1 MTDKSSAI
9 TSVDITPG
17 AEISVTT
24 LKKDLAQ
31 LASGPLP
38 QEYKGMLTH
47 IEETLPATQAACDNF
62 YKSHSQMMTV
72 TLDITDLTPVRSI
85 KHTLAAIERTKS
97 ALAEAQINRRKNEIK
112 IKKKQ
117 REIDACEDDLDREEL
132 EIEMIELMNN
142 NMNIENSMKGAI
154 RKMSFLMTQ
163 YRSVLDHIGKDHIT
177 EEDYEREEKRYHVMT
192 ALKQALNSAR
202 PRGGVI
208 DEGNSIYLFDIGVN
222 VAHAQAEVFNYLKI
236 ENELISQGQAPSHE
250 MTMEWLEKCADKF
263 QDCAERF
270 AESRGFKVLDEK
282 SLAWPENPP
291 LLPSTVDQEF
301 AKLKASEEE

>member
-9 TSVDITPG
+9 TSVDLSPG

-24 LKKDLAQ
+24 LKNDLAQ

-72 TLDITDLTPVRSI
+72 TLDITDLTPIRSI

-117 REIDACEDDLDREEL
+117 REIDNCEDDLDGEEF
-132 EIEMIELMNN
+132 EIELIELMSN

-163 YRSVLDHIGKDHIT
+163 YRSVLDHIGKDFIT

-192 ALKQALNSAR
+192 ALKQAINSAR
-202 PRGGVI
+202 PRGGII
-208 DEGNSIYLFDIGVN
+208 DEGNSIYLFDIGIN

-236 ENELISQGQAPSHE
+236 ENELIASGQAPSHE
-250 MTMEWLEKCADKF
+250 MTIEWLEKCADKF
-263 QDCAERF
+263 EDCSIRF
-270 AESRGFKVLDEK
+270 AESRGFVPLDEK
-282 SLAWPENPP
+282 SLAHPDPVIM
-291 LLPSTVDQEF
+291 LPSSVDQEF
-301 AKLKASEEE
+301 VKLTAGE

>member
-1 MTDKSSAI
+1 MTEKNSAI
-9 TSVDITPG
+9 TSVDLSPG

-24 LKKDLAQ
+24 LKNDLAQ
-31 LASGPLP
+31 LANGPLP

-72 TLDITDLTPVRSI
+72 TLDITDLTPIRSI

-117 REIDACEDDLDREEL
+117 REIDNCEDDLDGEEF
-132 EIEMIELMNN
+132 EIELIELMNN
-142 NMNIENSMKGAI
+142 NLSIENSMKGAI

-163 YRSVLDHIGKDHIT
+163 YRAVLDHIGKDFIT

-192 ALKQALNSAR
+192 ALKQAINSAR
-202 PRGGVI
+202 PRGGII
-208 DEGNSIYLFDIGVN
+208 DEGNSIYLFDIGIN

-236 ENELISQGQAPSHE
+236 ENELIASGQAPSHE
-250 MTMEWLEKCADKF
+250 MTIEWLEKCADKF
-263 QDCAERF
+263 EDCSIRF
-270 AESRGFKVLDEK
+270 AESRGFVPLDEK
-282 SLAWPENPP
+282 SLAHPDPVIM
-291 LLPSTVDQEF
+291 LPSSVDQEF
-301 AKLKASEEE
+301 VKLTAGE

>member
-1 MTDKSSAI
+1 MTEKSSAI
-9 TSVDITPG
+9 TSVDLSPG

-24 LKKDLAQ
+24 LKNDLAQ
-31 LASGPLP
+31 LANGPLP

-72 TLDITDLTPVRSI
+72 TLDITDLTPIRSI

-117 REIDACEDDLDREEL
+117 REIDNCEDDLDGEEF
-132 EIEMIELMNN
+132 EIELIELMSN

-163 YRSVLDHIGKDHIT
+163 YRAVLDHIGKDFIT

-192 ALKQALNSAR
+192 ALKQAINSAR
-202 PRGGVI
+202 PRGGII
-208 DEGNSIYLFDIGVN
+208 DEGNSIYLFDIGIN

-236 ENELISQGQAPSHE
+236 ENEMIATGKAPSHE
-250 MTMEWLEKCADKF
+250 MTIEWLEKCADKF
-263 QDCAERF
+263 EDCSIRF
-270 AESRGFKVLDEK
+270 AESRGFVPLDEK
-282 SLAWPENPP
+282 SLAHPDPVIM
-291 LLPSTVDQEF
+291 LPSSVDQEF
-301 AKLKASEEE
+301 VKLTAGE

>member
-1 MTDKSSAI
+1 MTEKNSAI
-9 TSVDITPG
+9 TSVDLTPG

-24 LKKDLAQ
+24 LKNDLAQ

-72 TLDITDLTPVRSI
+72 TLDITDLTPIRSI

-117 REIDACEDDLDREEL
+117 REIDNCEDDLDGEEF
-132 EIEMIELMNN
+132 EIELIELMSN

-163 YRSVLDHIGKDHIT
+163 YRAVLDHIGKDFIT

-192 ALKQALNSAR
+192 ALKQAINSAR
-202 PRGGVI
+202 PRGGII
-208 DEGNSIYLFDIGVN
+208 DEGNSIYLFDIGIN

-236 ENELISQGQAPSHE
+236 ENEMIATGKAPSHE
-250 MTMEWLEKCADKF
+250 MTIEWLEKCADKF
-263 QDCAERF
+263 EDCSIRF
-270 AESRGFKVLDEK
+270 AESRGFVPLDEK
-282 SLAWPENPP
+282 SLAHPDPVIM
-291 LLPSTVDQEF
+291 LPSSVDQEF
-301 AKLKASEEE
+301 AKLTAGE

>member
-1 MTDKSSAI
+1 MSEKSSAI
-9 TSVDITPG
+9 TEIELTPG
-17 AEISVTT
+17 SEISVGT
-24 LKKDLAQ
+24 LKSDLKHVT
-31 LASGPLP
+31 P
-38 QEYKGMLTH
+38 EYKGMLQH
-47 IEETLPATQAACDNF
+47 IEETLPATNAACDNF

-72 TLDITDLTPVRSI
+72 TLDITDLTPIRSI
-85 KHTLAAIERTKS
+85 KHTLASIERTKS
-97 ALAEAQINRRKNEIK
+97 ALAEAQINMKKNEIK
-112 IKKKQ
+112 IMKKQ
-117 REIDACEDDLDREEL
+117 REIDNDTDDLDRAEH

-142 NMNIENSMKGAI
+142 NRNIENSAKGAI

-222 VAHAQAEVFNYLKI
+222 VSHAQAEIFNYLKI
-236 ENELISQGQAPSHE
+236 ENEMVANGQAPSHE
-250 MTMEWLEKCADKF
+250 MTVEWLEKCADKF
-263 QDCAERF
+263 QDCSERF
-270 AESRGFKVLDEK
+270 AQSRGFKILDEK
-282 SLAWPENPP
+282 SLTQAEQVTM
-291 LLPSTVDQEF
+291 LPSKADADF

>member
-24 LKKDLAQ
+24 LKNDLAQ
-31 LASGPLP
+31 LATGPLP

-117 REIDACEDDLDREEL
+117 REIDAAEDDLDREEF

-222 VAHAQAEVFNYLKI
+222 VSHAQAEVFNYLKM
-236 ENELISQGQAPSHE
+236 ENELISEGRAPSHE
-250 MTMEWLEKCADKF
+250 MTIEWLEKCADKF

-270 AESRGFKVLDEK
+270 AESRGFRVLDEK

-291 LLPSTVDQEF
+291 LLASSVDEEF
-301 AKLKASEEE
+301 AKLKAAEEE

>member
-1 MTDKSSAI
+1 MTEKSSAI

-72 TLDITDLTPVRSI
+72 TLDITDLTPIRSI

-142 NMNIENSMKGAI
+142 NMSIENSMKGAI

-202 PRGGVI
+202 PRGGII

-222 VAHAQAEVFNYLKI
+222 VSHAQAEVFNYLKI
-236 ENELISQGQAPSHE
+236 ENELIANGQAPSHE
-250 MTMEWLEKCADKF
+250 MTIEWLEKCADKF

-282 SLAWPENPP
+282 SLAWPEVPP
-291 LLPSTVDQEF
+291 LLPSTADQEY
-301 AKLKASEEE
+301 AKLKAAAED

>member
-72 TLDITDLTPVRSI
+72 TLDITDLTPIRSI

-236 ENELISQGQAPSHE
+236 ENELIAQGQAPSHE

-301 AKLKASEEE
+301 AKLKAAQED

>member
-1 MTDKSSAI
+1 
-9 TSVDITPG
+9 
-17 AEISVTT
+17 
-24 LKKDLAQ
+24 
-31 LASGPLP
+31 
-38 QEYKGMLTH
+38 
-47 IEETLPATQAACDNF
+47 
-62 YKSHSQMMTV
+62 MTV

-117 REIDACEDDLDREEL
+117 REIDAAEDDLDREEF

-222 VAHAQAEVFNYLKI
+222 VSHAQAEVFNYLKM
-236 ENELISQGQAPSHE
+236 ENELIQNGQAPSHE
-250 MTMEWLEKCADKF
+250 MTVEWLEKCADKF
-263 QDCAERF
+263 QDCSERF
-270 AESRGFKVLDEK
+270 AESRGFTILDEK
-282 SLAWPENPP
+282 SLAKPDFPTM
-291 LLPSTVDQEF
+291 LPSSVDEEF
-301 AKLKASEEE
+301 AKLKAAEEE

>member
-1 MTDKSSAI
+1 MTEKNSAI
-9 TSVDITPG
+9 TSVDLSPG

-24 LKKDLAQ
+24 LKNDLAQ
-31 LASGPLP
+31 LANGPLP

-72 TLDITDLTPVRSI
+72 TLDITDLTPIRSI

-117 REIDACEDDLDREEL
+117 REIDNCEDDLDGEEF
-132 EIEMIELMNN
+132 EIELIELMNN
-142 NMNIENSMKGAI
+142 NLSIENSMKGAI

-163 YRSVLDHIGKDHIT
+163 YRAVLDHIGKDFIT

-192 ALKQALNSAR
+192 ALKQAINSAR
-202 PRGGVI
+202 PRGGII
-208 DEGNSIYLFDIGVN
+208 DEGNSIYLFDIGIN

-236 ENELISQGQAPSHE
+236 ENEMIASGQAPSHE
-250 MTMEWLEKCADKF
+250 MTIEWLEKCADKF
-263 QDCAERF
+263 EDCSIRF
-270 AESRGFKVLDEK
+270 AESRGFVPLDEK
-282 SLAWPENPP
+282 SLAHPDPVIM
-291 LLPSTVDQEF
+291 LPSSVDQEF
-301 AKLKASEEE
+301 VKLTAGE

>member
-31 LASGPLP
+31 LATGPLP

-117 REIDACEDDLDREEL
+117 REIDAAEDDLDREEL

-236 ENELISQGQAPSHE
+236 ENELIANGQAPSHE

-263 QDCAERF
+263 EDCAQRF

-282 SLAWPENPP
+282 SLAHPEQPP

-301 AKLKASEEE
+301 AKLKAAEEE

>member
-31 LASGPLP
+31 LANGPLP

-132 EIEMIELMNN
+132 EIDMIELMNN

-222 VAHAQAEVFNYLKI
+222 VSHAQAEVFNYLKI
-236 ENELISQGQAPSHE
+236 ENELIANGQAPSHE
-250 MTMEWLEKCADKF
+250 MTIEWLEKCADKF

-282 SLAWPENPP
+282 SLAHPEQPP

-301 AKLKASEEE
+301 AKLKAAEEE

>member
-1 MTDKSSAI
+1 MTEKNSAI
-9 TSVDITPG
+9 TSVDLSPG

-24 LKKDLAQ
+24 LKNDLAQ
-31 LASGPLP
+31 LANGPLP

-72 TLDITDLTPVRSI
+72 TLDITDLTPIRSI

-117 REIDACEDDLDREEL
+117 REIDNCEDDLDREEF

-142 NMNIENSMKGAI
+142 NMNVENSMKGAI

-163 YRSVLDHIGKDHIT
+163 YRAVLDHIGKDFIT

-192 ALKQALNSAR
+192 ALKQAINSAR
-202 PRGGVI
+202 PRGGII
-208 DEGNSIYLFDIGVN
+208 DEGNSIYLFDIGIN

-236 ENELISQGQAPSHE
+236 ENEMIASGQAPSHE
-250 MTMEWLEKCADKF
+250 MTIEWLEKCADKF
-263 QDCAERF
+263 EDCSIRF
-270 AESRGFKVLDEK
+270 AESRGFVPLDEK
-282 SLAWPENPP
+282 SLAHPDPVIM
-291 LLPSTVDQEF
+291 LPSSVDQEF
-301 AKLKASEEE
+301 VKLTAGE

>member
-1 MTDKSSAI
+1 MTEKNSAI
-9 TSVDITPG
+9 TSVDLSPG

-24 LKKDLAQ
+24 LKNDLAQ

-72 TLDITDLTPVRSI
+72 TLDITDLTPIRSI

-117 REIDACEDDLDREEL
+117 REIDNCEDDLDGEEF
-132 EIEMIELMNN
+132 EIELIELMSN

-163 YRSVLDHIGKDHIT
+163 YRAVLDHIGKDFIT

-192 ALKQALNSAR
+192 ALKQAINSAR
-202 PRGGVI
+202 PRGGII
-208 DEGNSIYLFDIGVN
+208 DEGNSIYLFDIGIN

-236 ENELISQGQAPSHE
+236 ENEMIASGQAPSHE
-250 MTMEWLEKCADKF
+250 MTIEWLEKCADKF
-263 QDCAERF
+263 EDCSIRF
-270 AESRGFKVLDEK
+270 AESRGFVPLDEK
-282 SLAWPENPP
+282 SLAHPDPVIM
-291 LLPSTVDQEF
+291 LPSSVDQEF
-301 AKLKASEEE
+301 VKLTAGE

>member
-9 TSVDITPG
+9 TSVDLSPG

-24 LKKDLAQ
+24 LKNDLAQ
-31 LASGPLP
+31 LANGPLP

-72 TLDITDLTPVRSI
+72 TLDITDLTPIRSI

-117 REIDACEDDLDREEL
+117 REIDACEDDLDREEF
-132 EIEMIELMNN
+132 EIEMIELMSN
-142 NMNIENSMKGAI
+142 NMNVENSMKGAI

-163 YRSVLDHIGKDHIT
+163 YRAVLDHIGKDFIT

-192 ALKQALNSAR
+192 ALKQAINSAR
-202 PRGGVI
+202 PRGGII
-208 DEGNSIYLFDIGVN
+208 DEGNSIYLFDIGIN

-236 ENELISQGQAPSHE
+236 ENEMIATGKAPSHE
-250 MTMEWLEKCADKF
+250 MTIEWLEKCADKF
-263 QDCAERF
+263 EDCSIRF
-270 AESRGFKVLDEK
+270 AESRGFVPLDEK
-282 SLAWPENPP
+282 SLAHPEPVVM
-291 LLPSTVDQEF
+291 LPSSVDQEF
-301 AKLKASEEE
+301 VKLTAGE

>member
-31 LASGPLP
+31 LATGPLP

-132 EIEMIELMNN
+132 EIDMIELMNN

-236 ENELISQGQAPSHE
+236 ENELIANGQAPSHD

-263 QDCAERF
+263 EDCAQRF

-282 SLAWPENPP
+282 SLAHPEQPP

-301 AKLKASEEE
+301 AKLKAAEEE

>member
-1 MTDKSSAI
+1 MTEKSSAI

-31 LASGPLP
+31 LANGPLP

-142 NMNIENSMKGAI
+142 NMSIENSMKGAI

-236 ENELISQGQAPSHE
+236 ENELISNGQAPSHE
-250 MTMEWLEKCADKF
+250 MTMEWLERCADKF

-301 AKLKASEEE
+301 AKLKASEEV

>member
-31 LASGPLP
+31 LATGPLP

-117 REIDACEDDLDREEL
+117 REIDTAEDDLDREEL

-236 ENELISQGQAPSHE
+236 ENELIANGQAPSHE

-263 QDCAERF
+263 EDCAQRF

-282 SLAWPENPP
+282 SLAHPEQPP

-301 AKLKASEEE
+301 AKLKAAEEE

>member
-17 AEISVTT
+17 AAISVTT
-24 LKKDLAQ
+24 LKNDLAQ
-31 LASGPLP
+31 LATGPLP

-117 REIDACEDDLDREEL
+117 REIDAAEDDLDREEF

-222 VAHAQAEVFNYLKI
+222 VSHAQAEVFNYLKM
-236 ENELISQGQAPSHE
+236 ENELISEGRAPSHE
-250 MTMEWLEKCADKF
+250 MTIEWLEKCADKF

-270 AESRGFKVLDEK
+270 AESRGFRVLDEK

-291 LLPSTVDQEF
+291 LLASSVDEEF
-301 AKLKASEEE
+301 AKLKAAEEE

>member
-72 TLDITDLTPVRSI
+72 TLDITDLTPIRSI

-263 QDCAERF
+263 QDCAEKF

-282 SLAWPENPP
+282 SLAWPEVPP

-301 AKLKASEEE
+301 AKLKAAKED

>member
-9 TSVDITPG
+9 TSVDLTPG

-31 LASGPLP
+31 LATGPLP

-117 REIDACEDDLDREEL
+117 REIDECQDDLDREEL
-132 EIEMIELMNN
+132 EIDMIELMNN

-202 PRGGVI
+202 PRGGII

-222 VAHAQAEVFNYLKI
+222 VSHAQAEVFNYLKI
-236 ENELISQGQAPSHE
+236 ENELIANGQAPSHE
-250 MTMEWLEKCADKF
+250 MTIEWLEKCADKF

-282 SLAWPENPP
+282 SLAHPEQPP
-291 LLPSTVDQEF
+291 LLPSTIDQEF
-301 AKLKASEEE
+301 AKLKAAEEE

>member
-9 TSVDITPG
+9 TSVDLTPG

-31 LASGPLP
+31 LATGPLP

-132 EIEMIELMNN
+132 EIDMIELMNN

-202 PRGGVI
+202 PRGGII

-222 VAHAQAEVFNYLKI
+222 VSHAQAEVFNYLKI
-236 ENELISQGQAPSHE
+236 ENELIANGQAPSHE
-250 MTMEWLEKCADKF
+250 MTIEWLEKCADKF

-282 SLAWPENPP
+282 SLAHPEQPP
-291 LLPSTVDQEF
+291 LLPSTIDQEF
-301 AKLKASEEE
+301 AKLKAAEEE

>member
-1 MTDKSSAI
+1 MTEKNSAI
-9 TSVDITPG
+9 TSVDLSPG

-24 LKKDLAQ
+24 LKNDLAQ
-31 LASGPLP
+31 LANGPLP

-72 TLDITDLTPVRSI
+72 TLDITDLTPIRSI

-117 REIDACEDDLDREEL
+117 REIDNCEDDLDGEEF
-132 EIEMIELMNN
+132 EIELIELMSN

-163 YRSVLDHIGKDHIT
+163 YRAVLDHIGKDFIT

-192 ALKQALNSAR
+192 ALKQAINSAR
-202 PRGGVI
+202 PRGGII
-208 DEGNSIYLFDIGVN
+208 DEGNSIYLFDIGIN

-236 ENELISQGQAPSHE
+236 ENEMIATGKAPSHE
-250 MTMEWLEKCADKF
+250 MTIEWLEKCADKF
-263 QDCAERF
+263 EDCSIRF
-270 AESRGFKVLDEK
+270 AESRGFVPLDEK
-282 SLAWPENPP
+282 SLAHPDPVIM
-291 LLPSTVDQEF
+291 LPSSVDQEF
-301 AKLKASEEE
+301 VKLTAGE

>member
-31 LASGPLP
+31 LANGPLP

-72 TLDITDLTPVRSI
+72 TLDITDLTPIRSI

-222 VAHAQAEVFNYLKI
+222 VAHAQAEIFNYLKI
-236 ENELISQGQAPSHE
+236 ENELIANGQAPSHE

-282 SLAWPENPP
+282 SLAHPEQPP

-301 AKLKASEEE
+301 AKLKAVEEN